1 LALALLKLRVDPV
14 GWPFSGS
21 PVILLIAIILGMAA
35 GLLQASLGGRKLQSL
50 RLRSEGLVLLAVL
63 PQLFLFHFAIIRL
76 DIPDGAAKAVLVI
89 SQMLLLVFVWINRKE
104 PGFWLLGLGLGLNF
118 LVIVLNGGL
127 MPISPAM
134 VSHLAPDAQAGTW
147 QIGARLWA
155 GKDVVLPLSATR
167 LAWLS
172 DFWTL
177 PGWVPYRVAFSLGDV
192 LIAGGMF
199 WLLWSL
205 GRAPLP
211 ERRKFSGISEYCSKQ
226 LSQ

>member
-1 LALALLKLRVDPV
+1 
-14 GWPFSGS
+14 
-21 PVILLIAIILGMAA
+21 M
-35 GLLQASLGGRKLQSL
+35 
-50 RLRSEGLVLLAVL
+50 AVL
-63 PQLFLFHFAIIRL
+63 PQLFLFHFAWIHLNIS
-76 DIPDGAAKAVLVI
+76 DGWAKAVLVI
-89 SQMLLLVFVWINRKE
+89 SQMLLLVFVWTNRKE

-134 VSHLAPDAQAGTW
+134 VSHLASGAQAGVW

-155 GKDVVLPLSATR
+155 GKDIVLPLSGTR
-167 LAWLS
+167 LVWLS
-172 DFWTL
+172 DYWTL

-192 LIAGGMF
+192 LVAGGMF

-205 GRAPLP
+205 GRASLP
-211 ERRKFSGISEYCSKQ
+211 ERRKINGISEYGSKQ

>member
-1 LALALLKLRVDPV
+1 M
-14 GWPFSGS
+14 
-21 PVILLIAIILGMAA
+21 ILLSAIILGMAA
-35 GLLQASLGGRKLQSL
+35 GLLQSTWGGRKLRSL
-50 RLRSEGLVLLAVL
+50 RLRWEGLVLAAVL
-63 PQLFLFHFAIIRL
+63 PQLFLFHFALIHLAIS
-76 DIPDGAAKAVLVI
+76 DGMAKAVLVL
-89 SQMLLLVFVWINRKE
+89 SQMLLLVFVWVNRKE

-134 VSHLAPDAQAGTW
+134 VSHLAAGAQAGAW
-147 QIGARLWA
+147 QIGARLWD

-177 PGWVPYRVAFSLGDV
+177 PGWVPYRVAFSLGDG

-205 GRAPLP
+205 GRAPAP
-211 ERRKFSGISEYCSKQ
+211 ERRKFNGISEYRSKQ